1 MTIPDELIEGEA
13 GLVSPAT
20 GRPLTKRGEAT
31 RRRLLEA
38 AEIVFAEQGYHE
50 ASIVKITE
58 RAGIG
63 LGTFYLYF
71 DSKQSI
77 FEALVIDLNR
87 RVRHSM
93 SEAMAGASSRL
104 DAERAGF
111 EGFFRFTA
119 EHPALYRVVRE
130 AEFVSPETLR
140 LHYTPHRRGL
150 RGRTPRRTGGRRRRP
165 RPRSRGD
172 GLGADGHGRA
182 DRHALPALGARC
194 RRQAALGARA
204 EGVRRHDALHRQR
217 AGAASSRSRRSI
229 RRRGEIRMT
238 EQSLAGKRALITG
251 GASGI
256 GLACVREFAGARCAR
271 DRRRPPR
278 LPHRVDRR

>member
-1 MTIPDELIEGEA
+1 MSISSDIVEGVEN
-13 GLVSPAT
+13 VSPAT

-38 AEIVFAEQGYHE
+38 AEAVFAEQGYHE

-77 FEALVIDLNR
+77 FESLVLDLNQ
-87 RVRHSM
+87 RVRH
-93 SEAMAGASSRL
+93 AMAEEMDAAGSRL

-111 EGFFRFTA
+111 AGFFRFTA

-140 LHYTPHRRGL
+140 QHYTRIVEGYERGL
-150 RGRTPRRTGGRRRRP
+150 AAAQAV
-165 RPRSRGD
+165 GD
-172 GLGADGHGRA
+172 
-182 DRHALPALGARC
+182 
-194 RRQAALGARA
+194 
-204 EGVRRHDALHRQR
+204 
-217 AGAASSRSRRSI
+217 
-229 RRRGEIRMT
+229 
-238 EQSLAGKRALITG
+238 
-251 GASGI
+251 
-256 GLACVREFAGARCAR
+256 
-271 DRRRPPR
+271 
-278 LPHRVDRR
+278 VDRRLDPAVTAWALMGMGELIGMRFLLWDRDAQGRAPAEMPADVFDHMMLFIDNALAPRALDTEGGRS

>member
-1 MTIPDELIEGEA
+1 MSLHDDIADEDQELI
-13 GLVSPAT
+13 SPAT

-93 SEAMAGASSRL
+93 SEAMEGASSRL
-104 DAERAGF
+104 EAERAGF
-111 EGFFRFTA
+111 AGFFRFTA

-130 AEFVSPETLR
+130 AEFVSPEVLR
-140 LHYTPHRRGL
+140 LHYTRIVEGYEAGL
-150 RGRTPRRTGGRRRRP
+150 RAAQEV
-165 RPRSRGD
+165 GD
-172 GLGADGHGRA
+172 VDPALDPATTAWALMGMGELIGMRFLLWERDAHGRPPA
-182 DRHALPALGARC
+182 ELDPAVFDAISRFIDNALAP
-194 RRQAALGARA
+194 RA
-204 EGVRRHDALHRQR
+204 PQEDQG
-217 AGAASSRSRRSI
+217 
-229 RRRGEIRMT
+229 
-238 EQSLAGKRALITG
+238 
-251 GASGI
+251 
-256 GLACVREFAGARCAR
+256 
-271 DRRRPPR
+271 
-278 LPHRVDRR
+278 

>member
-1 MTIPDELIEGEA
+1 MTLPEGLIDDEA
-13 GLVSPAT
+13 ALVSSAT

-38 AEIVFAEQGYHE
+38 AEVVFAEQGYHE

-71 DSKQSI
+71 DSKQAI

-93 SEAMAGASSRL
+93 SEAMEGASSRL

-111 EGFFRFTA
+111 AGFFRFTA

-130 AEFVSPETLR
+130 AEFVSPEMLR
-140 LHYTPHRRGL
+140 LHYTRIVEGYEAGL
-150 RGRTPRRTGGRRRRP
+150 RAAQEV
-165 RPRSRGD
+165 GD
-172 GLGADGHGRA
+172 VD
-182 DRHALPALGARC
+182 
-194 RRQAALGARA
+194 
-204 EGVRRHDALHRQR
+204 
-217 AGAASSRSRRSI
+217 
-229 RRRGEIRMT
+229 
-238 EQSLAGKRALITG
+238 RALDPETTAWALMG
-251 GASGI
+251 MGELI
-256 GLACVREFAGARCAR
+256 GMRFLLWERDDAGRPPAQLDPTVFAGMTRIIDNALA
-271 DRRRPPR
+271 PR
-278 LPHRVDRR
+278 EPRVEGPQT

>member
-1 MTIPDELIEGEA
+1 MTLPDGMVDDETE
-13 GLVSPAT
+13 LVSPAT

-38 AEIVFAEQGYHE
+38 AEVVFAEQGYHE

-93 SEAMAGASSRL
+93 SEAMEGASSRL

-111 EGFFRFTA
+111 AGFFRFTA

-130 AEFVSPETLR
+130 AEFVSPEVLR
-140 LHYTPHRRGL
+140 LHYTRIVEGYEAGL
-150 RGRTPRRTGGRRRRP
+150 RAAQDV
-165 RPRSRGD
+165 GD
-172 GLGADGHGRA
+172 VDRALDPETTAWALMGMGELIGMRFLLWERDADG
-182 DRHALPALGARC
+182 
-194 RRQAALGARA
+194 
-204 EGVRRHDALHRQR
+204 
-217 AGAASSRSRRSI
+217 
-229 RRRGEIRMT
+229 
-238 EQSLAGKRALITG
+238 
-251 GASGI
+251 
-256 GLACVREFAGARCAR
+256 
-271 DRRRPPR
+271 RPPAQLDPVVFDGMTR
-278 LPHRVDRR
+278 LIDNALAPRTAQPEGPK